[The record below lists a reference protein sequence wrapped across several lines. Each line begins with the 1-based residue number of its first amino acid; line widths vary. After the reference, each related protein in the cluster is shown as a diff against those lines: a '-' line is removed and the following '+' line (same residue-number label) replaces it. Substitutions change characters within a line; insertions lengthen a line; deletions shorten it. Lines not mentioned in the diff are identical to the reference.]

1 MKMKLNNEIILIGIL
16 ALIGTFLAGGWIEEK
31 YYGNNAH
38 GIYVELP
45 PPNPQTINMPETKIE
60 RQTETGDE
68 IPVENIVFQPKPI
81 APKEFDEH
89 ILIPMELPENKG
101 VNLPPVPSFQPPPP
115 LFQPKP
121 IAPKKKE
128 VKIPTIPSPAPPP
141 PLYELFFEKAKE
153 DKRIQEMINGRVYKV
168 TGMQLIEERK
178 DAVLEVDVEGMK
190 HEVVFD
196 LTTETVESV
205 R

>member
-1 MKMKLNNEIILIGIL
+1 
-16 ALIGTFLAGGWIEEK
+16 
-31 YYGNNAH
+31 
-38 GIYVELP
+38 
-45 PPNPQTINMPETKIE
+45 
-60 RQTETGDE
+60 
-68 IPVENIVFQPKPI
+68 
-81 APKEFDEH
+81 
-89 ILIPMELPENKG
+89 LPENKG